1 MREVSSMSADF
12 AVRLSEL
19 RREKNLSQK
28 EAASCLGVSQAL
40 LSHYEKGIRECGLDF
55 LKRACDYYDVTSDYL
70 LGLSESRQGLNDI
83 YIKNEL
89 PTDSELR
96 IKTLFRALVSLSE
109 KLGASGDAAENRLRE
124 EMLLSVYRFALLSV
138 KYGISDE
145 EWFDIDVRDADNL
158 SSNVLDKMFSGRRQK
173 DRQCQ
178 NAYESEPEYLKT
190 VITQSE
196 KLLKDRY
203 AKMLFDNKNGGE

>member
-1 MREVSSMSADF
+1 MSADF

-109 KLGASGDAAENRLRE
+109 KLEASGDAAENRLRE

-145 EWFDIDVRDADNL
+145 EWFNIDVRDADTL
-158 SSNVLDKMFSGRRQK
+158 SSNVLDKMFSGRRQR
-173 DRQCQ
+173 DRQGQ
-178 NAYESEPEYLKT
+178 NAYESEPEFLKT
-190 VITQSE
+190 VITESE
-196 KLLKDRY
+196 NLLKDRY
-203 AKMLFDNKNGGE
+203 AKMLFDDK